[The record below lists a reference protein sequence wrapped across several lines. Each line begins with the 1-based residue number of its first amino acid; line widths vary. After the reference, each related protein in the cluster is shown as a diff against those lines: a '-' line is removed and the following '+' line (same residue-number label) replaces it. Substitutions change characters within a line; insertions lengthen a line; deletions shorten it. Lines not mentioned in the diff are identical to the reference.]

1 MCRRLCRIPTNYLF
15 IQTMNFVKWQWYI
28 NSTICSYYRYIFFN
42 VIIIWI
48 ICFWKGF
55 LCECIFNVI
64 FQDLCLFVFCL
75 LNPSYFTEV
84 YWHVNC
90 IYMCIAYTLHIILY
104 NLLGLFPAVF
114 TLLFTKF
121 IFSINTQGSEFES
134 VHVETFYTFSICF
147 VWIV

>member
-1 MCRRLCRIPTNYLF
+1 MMCRRLCRIPTNYLF

-28 NSTICSYYRYIFFN
+28 NSNRSICSYYRYIFFN
-42 VIIIWI
+42 YYINHIM
-48 ICFWKGF
+48 F
-55 LCECIFNVI
+55 LERISLWVYIQCNFSRP
-64 FQDLCLFVFCL
+64 LFVFCFCL

-121 IFSINTQGSEFES
+121 IFSINT
-134 VHVETFYTFSICF
+134 
-147 VWIV
+147 